1 MALEIRP
8 YREEDLAGMIK
19 VWNEVVEAGEAFPQ
33 SSARGLGLGRE
44 LVKDSLS
51 QAARKG
57 FRGLQFN
64 AVVASNEAAIHLY
77 EDLGFT
83 RVGTIPGGF
92 CSILGNF
99 EDMHIYYKDCF
110 GAALPS

>member
-1 MALEIRP
+1 MVNYSGVTVGAKRGEYRYKGYRFVITDLPGTYALSAYTP
-8 YREEDLAGMIK
+8 EELYVRRHLVSDTPD
-19 VWNEVVEAGEAFPQ
+19 VV
-33 SSARGLGLGRE
+33 
-44 LVKDSLS
+44 V
-51 QAARKG
+51 
-57 FRGLQFN
+57 N

>member
-1 MALEIRP
+1 MRARLRQLRRGVQRARP
-8 YREEDLAGMIK
+8 
-19 VWNEVVEAGEAFPQ
+19 
-33 SSARGLGLGRE
+33 GLGRE
-44 LVKDSLS
+44 LVKDS
-51 QAARKG
+51 R
-57 FRGLQFN
+57 
-64 AVVASNEAAIHLY
+64 EAAGGASAACSSPPWWPRTKPPSHLY